1 MELSNREV
9 KRSWFTTKWPKVSIY
24 SSDSSSPVS
33 GKVEG
38 VTSGGE
44 NTLTKRFI
52 NKITID

>member
-1 MELSNREV
+1 MAKKYL
-9 KRSWFTTKWPKVSIY
+9 FILQIA
-24 SSDSSSPVS
+24 SSPVS
-33 GKVEG
+33 GKVGEG